1 MNINFTKFDRILD
14 IMSFSNY
21 LKTVYGHKT
30 NTVVLVKNADGTQLF
45 TDMKE
50 ISHRWKEHFHQ
61 LLNQEGNVDNDAT
74 DRLTA
79 QATIIHLNDPITMQ
93 ELRKAVKAPNV
104 RKAPGLDGIPAEVI
118 KHGGHGLLQQLLSV
132 KCTW

>member
-1 MNINFTKFDRILD
+1 M
-14 IMSFSNY
+14 
-21 LKTVYGHKT
+21 YGHKT
-30 NTVVLVKNADGTQLF
+30 NNVAPVKNADGTQLF

-50 ISHRWKEHFHQ
+50 ISDKWKEHFHQ

-79 QATIIHLNDPITMQ
+79 QATIMHLNDPITMQ
-93 ELRKAVKAPNV
+93 ELRKAVKAANV
-104 RKAPGLDGIPAEVI
+104 GKAPGLDGIPAEVI
-118 KHGGHGLLQQLLSV
+118 KHGVHGLLQQLLSV